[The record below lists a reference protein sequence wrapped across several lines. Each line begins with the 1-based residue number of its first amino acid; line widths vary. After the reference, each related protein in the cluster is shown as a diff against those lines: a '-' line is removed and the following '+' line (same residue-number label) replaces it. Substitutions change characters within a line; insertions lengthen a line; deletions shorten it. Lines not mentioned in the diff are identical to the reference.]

1 MSIQAIKLSVLV
13 QIVPRLPPAIDGLGD
28 YALNL
33 ARQLRQD
40 FGIATHFLVGD
51 PTWIGNPEIEGFPIR
66 QVTERSANT
75 LLSLLPSGK
84 STVLLHY
91 VGYGYAQ
98 RGCPFW
104 LVDGLQ
110 RWRTANANH
119 HLVTM
124 FHELYASGLPWTSAF
139 WLSPWQRNLV
149 ARLARLS
156 DRAITSKQLY
166 GETLHK
172 LSKSKHTHI
181 SAIPVFS
188 NIGEPKNLL
197 PLAKRQRRLVVFGG
211 RNRRLRIYQHSLA
224 VLSRTCKIL
233 KIKEV
238 VDIGAA
244 TGLALSS
251 VNGVPIMEMGKQSA
265 SVIST
270 ILANS
275 LAGFLDYTPD
285 FLAKSTIFAAYCAH
299 GMLPVNTCCTTLQV
313 DGIESE
319 KHYWIP
325 DEQATEL
332 PNIAEVQVI
341 ADNAYTWY
349 QSHNLPVQAQIFA
362 NLLTAMKVTNLGI
375 ECTIIN
381 P

>member
-1 MSIQAIKLSVLV
+1 MFIFQV
-13 QIVPRLPPAIDGLGD
+13 VPRLPPAIDGLGD

-40 FGIATHFLVGD
+40 FDIATHFLVGD
-51 PTWIGNPEIEGFPIR
+51 PTWTGNHEIEGFLIS
-66 QVTERSANT
+66 QVTERSANS

-91 VGYGYAQ
+91 VGYGYAT

-104 LVDGLQ
+104 LIDGLQ

-156 DRAITSKQLY
+156 DHAITSKQLY
-166 GETLHK
+166 ADILHK
-172 LSKSKHTHI
+172 LSQNKHTNI
-181 SAIPVFS
+181 STIPVFS

-197 PLAKRQRRLVVFGG
+197 PLAKRKRRLVVFGG

-224 VLSRTCKIL
+224 VLSRTCKML

-244 TGLALSS
+244 TGLTLSP
-251 VNGVPIMEMGKQSA
+251 VNGVPIVEMGQRPA

-270 ILANS
+270 ILSNS
-275 LAGFLDYTPD
+275 LAGFLDYSPD

-299 GMLPVNTCCTTLQV
+299 GMLPVNTCCTNLPV
-313 DGIESE
+313 DGIESR

-325 DEQATEL
+325 DEQATKLQNNREL
-332 PNIAEVQVI
+332 QAI

-349 QSHNLPVQAQIFA
+349 QSHD
-362 NLLTAMKVTNLGI
+362 LTAQAKIVANFLTDI
-375 ECTIIN
+375 K
-381 P
+381 

>member
-1 MSIQAIKLSVLV
+1 MVII
-13 QIVPRLPPAIDGLGD
+13 QIVPRLLPAIDGVGD

-33 ARQLRQD
+33 ACQLRKD
-40 FGIATHFLVGD
+40 FDITTLFLVGD
-51 PTWIGNPEIEGFPIR
+51 PTWTGNSEIEGFLISKI
-66 QVTERSANT
+66 TERSANN
-75 LLSLLPSGK
+75 LLSLLPSDK

-91 VGYGYAQ
+91 VGYGYAT

-149 ARLARLS
+149 ACLARLS

-166 GETLHK
+166 GDILHK
-172 LSKSKHTHI
+172 LSKSQHTHI

-188 NIGEPKNLL
+188 NVGEAKNLL

-224 VLSRTCKIL
+224 VLSRTCKML

-244 TGLALSS
+244 TGLTLSP
-251 VNGVPIMEMGKQSA
+251 VNGVPIVEIGQQSA
-265 SVIST
+265 SVITT
-270 ILANS
+270 ILSHS
-275 LAGFLDYTPD
+275 LAGFLDYSPD
-285 FLAKSTIFAAYCAH
+285 FLSKSTIFAAYCAH
-299 GMLPVNTCCTTLQV
+299 GMLPVNICCTTLPV

-325 DEQATEL
+325 NGQAKGL
-332 PNIAEVQVI
+332 QNKVQVI
-341 ADNAYTWY
+341 ANNAYTWY
-349 QSHNLPVQAQIFA
+349 QNHNLSVQAKIFA
-362 NLLTAMKVTNLGI
+362 TYIVNS
-375 ECTIIN
+375 
-381 P
+381 

>member
-1 MSIQAIKLSVLV
+1 MFIFQV
-13 QIVPRLPPAIDGLGD
+13 VPRLPPAIDGLGD

-51 PTWIGNPEIEGFPIR
+51 PTWTGNHEIEGFLIS
-66 QVTERSANT
+66 QVTDRSANSF
-75 LLSLLPSGK
+75 LSPLPSGK

-110 RWRTANANH
+110 HWRTASSNH

-124 FHELYASGLPWTSAF
+124 FHELYYGSRFPWTSTF

-149 ARLARLS
+149 ARLASLS
-156 DRAITSKQLY
+156 DRAITSTQLY
-166 GETLHK
+166 ANILHK
-172 LSKSKHTHI
+172 LSQGKHTDI

-188 NIGEPKNLL
+188 NVGEFKNFL
-197 PLAKRQRRLVVFGG
+197 PLVKRHRHLVVFGG

-224 VLSRTCKIL
+224 VLSRTCKML

-238 VDIGAA
+238 VDIGAE
-244 TGLALSS
+244 TGLPLSP
-251 VNGVPIMEMGKQSA
+251 VNGVQIVEMGQQSA
-265 SVIST
+265 SAIST
-270 ILANS
+270 ILSNS
-275 LAGFLDYTPD
+275 LAGFLDYNPD
-285 FLAKSTIFAAYCAH
+285 FMAKSTIFAAYCAH
-299 GMLPVNTCCTTLQV
+299 GMLPVNTCCNTLPI
-313 DGIESE
+313 DGIESK

-325 DEQATEL
+325 EEQPTKLSNSREL
-332 PNIAEVQVI
+332 QAI

-349 QSHNLPVQAQIFA
+349 KSHELTTQAKIFA
-362 NLLTAMKVTNLGI
+362 NLLTDITDI
-375 ECTIIN
+375 
-381 P
+381 

>member
-1 MSIQAIKLSVLV
+1 MLIFQV
-13 QIVPRLPPAIDGLGD
+13 VPRLPPAIDGLGD

-40 FGIATHFLVGD
+40 FSIATHFLVGA
-51 PTWIGNPEIEGFPIR
+51 PTWTGNHEIEGFPIS
-66 QVTERSANT
+66 QVTERSVNS

-91 VGYGYAQ
+91 VGYGYAK
-98 RGCPFW
+98 RGFPLW

-149 ARLARLS
+149 ARLVRLS

-166 GETLHK
+166 GDILHK
-172 LSKSKHTHI
+172 LSKSQHTHI

-188 NIGEPKNLL
+188 NVGEPKNLL
-197 PLAKRQRRLVVFGG
+197 PLAKRKRRLVVFGG

-224 VLSRTCKIL
+224 VLSRTCKML
-233 KIKEV
+233 KIQQV

-244 TGLALSS
+244 MGVPLSP
-251 VNGVPIMEMGKQSA
+251 VNGVPIVEMGQQSA

-270 ILANS
+270 ILSNS
-275 LAGFLDYTPD
+275 LAGFLDYSPD

-299 GMLPVNTCCTTLQV
+299 GMLPVNICCTTLPV

-319 KHYWIP
+319 KNYWIA
-325 DEQATEL
+325 DGQETKLQ
-332 PNIAEVQVI
+332 NIAEMQAI

-349 QSHNLPVQAQIFA
+349 HSHNLPVQAKLFA
-362 NLLTAMKVTNLGI
+362 DLLTDML
-375 ECTIIN
+375 
-381 P
+381 

>member
-1 MSIQAIKLSVLV
+1 MFIFQV
-13 QIVPRLPPAIDGLGD
+13 VPRLPPAIDGLGD

-40 FGIATHFLVGD
+40 FGITTHFLVGD
-51 PTWIGNPEIEGFPIR
+51 PTWTGNQEIEEFPIS

-104 LVDGLQ
+104 LVEGLQ

-149 ARLARLS
+149 ARLVRLS

-166 GETLHK
+166 GDILHK

-188 NIGEPKNLL
+188 NVGEPQNLL

-224 VLSRTCKIL
+224 VLSRTCKML

-244 TGLALSS
+244 TGLTLSP
-251 VNGVPIMEMGKQSA
+251 VNGVPIVEMGQRPA

-270 ILANS
+270 ILSNS
-275 LAGFLDYTPD
+275 LAGFLDYSPD

-299 GMLPVNTCCTTLQV
+299 GMLPVNTCCNTLPV
-313 DGIESE
+313 DGVESG

-325 DEQATEL
+325 DEQATKLHNDREWQ
-332 PNIAEVQVI
+332 AI

-349 QSHNLPVQAQIFA
+349 QSHDLTAQAKIVA
-362 NLLTAMKVTNLGI
+362 NLLTDIRSKTELNAK
-375 ECTIIN
+375 
-381 P
+381 